1 MPGRGGRLGRALW
14 RASGGGLAAAVV
26 IGATLGPAGP
36 AIGAGVAGPPPP
48 GAPPGRMP
56 LFTGCGQPPP
66 AVAPNSV
73 AVDGR
78 RWGLITVVPAGYR
91 SDVPQRL
98 VIAFHGRTSSNI
110 VARRYFGL
118 ERAAADATIF
128 VYPSGLRRKDGSY
141 SWSAPGGPT
150 EQSPDLA
157 LFDALVAKLTGLY
170 CIDRKQIFAV
180 GHSLGAWYANSL
192 GCARGDVLRGI
203 GTIAGALDRFQC
215 QGGVA
220 AVLFHN
226 PRDRRVGY
234 RYGLLARD
242 WLRAE
247 NGDAKHAQPVSL
259 DGFQCQR
266 YGGAGARN
274 PVLWCPYATNRTA
287 TGLYYPHHWPDG
299 AARAIMDFFAS
310 LPAGPGMPAA
320 RPVAAGS
327 GGSESRTR

>member
-1 MPGRGGRLGRALW
+1 MPGRGGRFIRALW
-14 RASGGGLAAAVV
+14 RASAGGLAAAVV
-26 IGATLGPAGP
+26 IGAAFGPAGT
-36 AIGAGVAGPPPP
+36 AVGAEVAGPASP
-48 GAPPGRMP
+48 GAPHRMTP
-56 LFTGCGQPPP
+56 PVTGCGQPPP
-66 AVAPNSV
+66 AVAPSSV

-91 SDVPQRL
+91 SDVPHRL

-203 GTIAGALDRFQC
+203 GTIAGALDRFPC

-226 PRDRRVGY
+226 PRDRQVGY

-247 NGDAKHAQPVSL
+247 NGDGRRGQLVSL
-259 DGFQCQR
+259 DRFECQR
-266 YGGAGARN
+266 YGGAGAQN

-287 TGLYYPHHWPDG
+287 SGLYYPHHWPDG

-310 LPAGPGMPAA
+310 LPAGSGMPAA